1 MTVSNNNND
10 NWKEEWKKKS
20 EEDYE
25 SLLELIHEPTLKSL
39 GQVADMFLEGRTIL
53 YKSSCNGFYVLV
65 MKVGFT
71 LS

>member
-39 GQVADMFLEGRTIL
+39 GQVADMFLESRTIL
-53 YKSSCNGFYVLV
+53 YKSGCNGFYVLV